1 MKNFSFLLLTLF
13 AVTFSINANAQYSES
28 MLQSYFM
35 DLLEDNG
42 YEGWVDSDGDVQFSY
57 NDHDYF
63 IEVNESDN
71 EFFRVVLFNIWP
83 IESLE
88 EYNDVLGAVNEVNKE
103 QKVAKAYI
111 TNDNVWIA
119 AELFVGDPSHVE
131 NIFMRCL
138 EVIEE
143 SVDVFIEEM

>member
-1 MKNFSFLLLTLF
+1 MKSFSFLLLTLF
-13 AVTFSINANAQYSES
+13 AFTFSTNATAQYSEP

-35 DLLEDNG
+35 DLLEENG

-119 AELFVGDPSHVE
+119 AELFVEDPSHVA